1 MDISTE
7 HVEKMVDGMT
17 PFQIILLI
25 LLGGIIF
32 IGFLNVVKWMIDIKL
47 GTIPEDIKNL
57 NNAISADLKRLEK
70 AIIEIQAKLWT
81 KEDIATEIKNAI
93 NQHILDCPIRNKDK
107 KS

>member
-1 MDISTE
+1 MENIPIE
-7 HVEKMVDGMT
+7 HVEKMVNGMT
-17 PFQIILLI
+17 PFQVILLVF
-25 LLGGIIF
+25 LGGVIF

-57 NNAISADLKRLEK
+57 NSAITTDLKRLEK

-107 KS
+107 K